1 MSLEI
6 PVKAFAPPAVSAETA
21 DLKFLK
27 EGETCWRVEQAD
39 RLALLVDGA
48 AYFAAAK
55 AAILNAKH
63 SIWLLAW
70 VFDPLTRL
78 TPQRNRRSGDP
89 ASADRLGLLLRRLA
103 SLNPALDV
111 RILAWDMPWLMGA
124 SQALPCQR
132 GRAYFLGSRVKY
144 RLDHTL
150 PRSACHHQKVLVIDG
165 RVAFVSGGDLGADR
179 WDTCDHED
187 HAPERRLPSGK
198 RYPARHEVSLM
209 IDGPA
214 VSVLGD
220 LFAYRWQR
228 VTGETPPAP
237 PSPLISEDD
246 SPWPAVVEPDI
257 RMQPFGIARTLPKWK
272 KEPGAE
278 ECLHLHL
285 ASIAAAKKTIYI
297 ENQYLASRLIVEALV
312 ARLCE
317 PEGPEIIAIGPSQSP
332 SFFDQMTMDS
342 ARTMALNR
350 LIKADNHGRFY
361 AFCARTAQDQPVI
374 VHAKVTIIDD
384 DLLRI
389 GSANLNNRSTG
400 LDSECDIAIEAQ
412 DDPTRAAIRA
422 FRSREIAHFL
432 GREPED
438 VVAAIAE
445 HGSIGKAINALD
457 GGPTR
462 RLRPIC
468 VEQPTAI
475 ARFVAGRAL
484 GDPLRTEDAWQP
496 WLRRRHIKRDIARLL
511 PQVGLPPES

>member
-1 MSLEI
+1 MTIEVPL
-6 PVKAFAPPAVSAETA
+6 PAFSPRAVDAGPPEL
-21 DLKFLK
+21 DLLRP
-27 EGETCWRVEQAD
+27 GETCWRVEQAD

-78 TPQRNRRSGDP
+78 TPDRTRRSGDP
-89 ASADRLGLLLRRLA
+89 GSADRLGLLLRRLS

-124 SQALPCQR
+124 SQGFPCQR
-132 GRAYFLGSRVKY
+132 GRAYFLGSRVHY
-144 RLDHTL
+144 RLDSTL
-150 PRSACHHQKVLVIDG
+150 PRSACHHQKVLIIDG
-165 RVAFVSGGDLGADR
+165 RVGFISGGDLGADR
-179 WDTCDHED
+179 WDTCDHD
-187 HAPERRLPSGK
+187 DNAPERRLPSGK

-209 IDGPA
+209 VDGPA
-214 VSVLGD
+214 VGALSD
-220 LFAYRWQR
+220 LFSYRWGR
-228 VTGETPPAP
+228 VTGETPPPP
-237 PSPLISEDD
+237 PSPLISEAD
-246 SPWPAVVEPDI
+246 SPWPNVVEPDI
-257 RMQPFGIARTLPKWK
+257 RMQPFGVARTLPKWK

-312 ARLCE
+312 ARLSE
-317 PEGPEIIAIGPSQSP
+317 PDGPEIVAIGPSQSP

-342 ARTMALNR
+342 ARTMAMNR
-350 LIKADNHGRFY
+350 LIEADIHGHFH
-361 AFCARTAQDQPVI
+361 AFCARTPNDQPVI

-400 LDSECDIAIEAQ
+400 LDSECDVAIEAQ
-412 DDPTRAAIRA
+412 DDGTRAAIRA
-422 FRSREIAHFL
+422 FRCREIAHFL

-438 VVAAIAE
+438 VVAAIAQ

-457 GGPTR
+457 GSPR
-462 RLRPIC
+462 RLKPIC
-468 VEQPTAI
+468 IEQPSRA

-484 GDPLRTEDAWQP
+484 GDPLRTDDAWQP
-496 WLRRRHIKRDIARLL
+496 WVRRRHIRRDIERLL
-511 PQVGLPPES
+511 PQVQLPPE